1 MWNDQELSKVIGKDI
16 PYPMVADQ
24 GGKMGRDYGVYD
36 EDDCISTR
44 GRFIIDPDG
53 IVQSIEIIVPPVGR
67 NIDEILRQLK
77 ALQLVRKTNG
87 AEVTPTGWEPG
98 KTTLNPGEDLVGKVW
113 EKWSIEEAFGDK
125 NDAIK
130 NS

>member
-1 MWNDQELSKVIGKDI
+1 MWNDQELSKVIGRDI

-24 GGKMGRDYGVYD
+24 GGKMGKDYGVYD
-36 EDDCISTR
+36 EESCISTR

-77 ALQLVRKTNG
+77 ALQLVRETGGK
-87 AEVTPTGWEPG
+87 EVTPTGWQPG
-98 KTTLNPGEDLVGKVW
+98 KTTLKPGEDLVGKVW